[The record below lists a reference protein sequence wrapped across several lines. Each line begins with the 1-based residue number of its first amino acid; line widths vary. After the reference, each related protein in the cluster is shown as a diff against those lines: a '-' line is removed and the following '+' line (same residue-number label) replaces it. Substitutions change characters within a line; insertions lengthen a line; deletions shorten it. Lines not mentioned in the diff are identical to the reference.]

1 MQGVTAEEYSILKEK
16 RTKSMNLKSKEKM
29 LEDMKS
35 QKKNKKKKGGEKKT
49 KYNNLKNFDY
59 ESYEEEEIE
68 FDF

>member
-35 QKKNKKKKGGEKKT
+35 QKNNKKKKGGEKKK

-59 ESYEEEEIE
+59 ESYEEDEIE